1 MAAPA
6 ITISSDVSEESVT
19 SVVSRVILFGTIP
32 IEIPIVPDMPT
43 DLPTTPELPA
53 VSPFL
58 CLDDPESESTD
69 ELLERHVSLRLHD
82 DVVARWRDSVRSYP
96 FSPSGSS
103 SLDTTIMSIEIAIA
117 SPAFISTPVI
127 IASPAVR
134 SRIRTT
140 VRQSTLGLQPV
151 MTPAYSTTLR
161 RACRAALSLETSSF
175 DTSSGS
181 SSYLALVSSSSV
193 RPSRKRSRGTSA
205 MHSNESGDEG
215 SPETQTE
222 LNMDSDI
229 WADIKAAIMTDDGL
243 GIEPVMTGVETD
255 IRPELAAVETESE
268 PMEAEADDEANV
280 EVQPEDTIEIGVDIA
295 TGIDIPNDLIIY
307 DAIE

>member
-1 MAAPA
+1 
-6 ITISSDVSEESVT
+6 
-19 SVVSRVILFGTIP
+19 
-32 IEIPIVPDMPT
+32 MPT

-58 CLDDPESESTD
+58 YLDDPESESAD
-69 ELLERHVSLRLHD
+69 ELPKRHVSLRFYD
-82 DVVARWRDSVRSYP
+82 DVVSRWRDSVRSHP
-96 FSPSGSS
+96 FLPSGSS
-103 SLDTTIMSIEIAIA
+103 SPDTTILFIEIAIA
-117 SPAFISTPVI
+117 SPACISTPVI
-127 IASPAVR
+127 IASPAIR

-181 SSYLALVSSSSV
+181 LSYLALVSSSSV
-193 RPSRKRSRGTSA
+193 RPSQKRSRGTSA